1 MGNTTSIPK
10 HLQRSEKTNS
20 LIFTFKDYTHDAQ
33 DDGKITREVGALQ
46 MAISEHVRDYYH
58 DRPIQHPPE
67 DIAKLLLREKETYPT
82 LSVIEVSH
90 LLCDMRTRRSALN
103 SFISHMV
110 IKNISFFGHKSHTL
124 LSPGAIGC
132 INESGCGDPQVIL
145 TEEEEIA
152 FMQWRAVTA
161 HLCPKIQKGPGGS
174 QVTRIDRLAKTID
187 ETTVNFY
194 DSAKDSIE
202 RLQSLRNIV
211 EKAAIVGEM
220 IFASSSRWKF
230 DWHASRRDLR
240 SRDRRSKEGSRP
252 EQQAFDKNGKNVVI
266 VLFPALVQMGTK
278 DLLDKYGQRRIR
290 RGNYDGSAVV
300 FEIIKG
306 VRQLPQLHNPL
317 GQLPEHS
324 QQSRPTG
331 IHASVAEPDGSEL
344 R

>member
-20 LIFTFKDYTHDAQ
+20 LIVTFKDYTHDAQ

-67 DIAKLLLREKETYPT
+67 DIAN
-82 LSVIEVSH
+82 
-90 LLCDMRTRRSALN
+90 C
-103 SFISHMV
+103 
-110 IKNISFFGHKSHTL
+110 
-124 LSPGAIGC
+124 AIGC
-132 INESGCGDPQVIL
+132 INEFGFGDPQVIL
-145 TEEEEIA
+145 TEGEHHEVRPSYMVLTHALEEEIA

-220 IFASSSRWKF
+220 IFASSSRWN
-230 DWHASRRDLR
+230 
-240 SRDRRSKEGSRP
+240 KEGSRP

-278 DLLDKYGQRRIR
+278 DLLDKMDRGEFDVVIMMGQR
-290 RGNYDGSAVV
+290 
-300 FEIIKG
+300 
-306 VRQLPQLHNPL
+306 
-317 GQLPEHS
+317 
-324 QQSRPTG
+324 
-331 IHASVAEPDGSEL
+331 
-344 R
+344 

>member
-1 MGNTTSIPK
+1 
-10 HLQRSEKTNS
+10 
-20 LIFTFKDYTHDAQ
+20 
-33 DDGKITREVGALQ
+33 
-46 MAISEHVRDYYH
+46 
-58 DRPIQHPPE
+58 
-67 DIAKLLLREKETYPT
+67 
-82 LSVIEVSH
+82 
-90 LLCDMRTRRSALN
+90 MRTRRSALN
-103 SFISHMV
+103 SFISHLV

-124 LSPGAIGC
+124 LSPGEIGC
-132 INESGCGDPQVIL
+132 INEFGFGDPQVIL
-145 TEEEEIA
+145 TEGEHHEVRPSYMVLTHALEEEIA

-220 IFASSSRWKF
+220 TFASSSRWKF

-240 SRDRRSKEGSRP
+240 SRDRCSKEGSRP

-306 VRQLPQLHNPL
+306 VRQLSQLHNPL